1 MPTIA
6 ATPAGSTMRRT
17 AEARLTPIGP
27 LRTNMEAQL
36 EATHCKVARTTPVR
50 TKLAK
55 APANVMSPIAAAREG
70 AAEGAVLA
78 AWADPA
84 AWAEPAVAAVWAV
97 PAARVVPAA

>member
-55 APANVMSPIAAAREG
+55 APANVMSPIAAAREV

-78 AWADPA
+78 AGVG
-84 AWAEPAVAAVWAV
+84 PAVAAGWGGPGGRGGAGGWGG
-97 PAARVVPAA
+97 